1 MALEARKGVGSRQ
14 PRQKPHKSYK
24 ASLSFL
30 VPKGWETA
38 CPNPIM
44 WAGHKR
50 FFPGVRGLNP
60 AETSWIQTH
69 SPDCFE
75 DWEENTYSSEK
86 GSWFVS
92 LFAKWPLQEILIC
105 LLIGSAKQS
114 HLQWPKPH
122 WRGNLNPSPAERSLE
137 ILRLWKHCC
146 LFIYEINPSLE
157 TEAYQ
162 PLLRWRS
169 ARPTATIRQGKHSA
183 KQNAQKYQA
192 MRLQDFSLWPYS
204 TLTRD
209 SGDTSTSQPWVHCT
223 ICVAENSTVTFLFL
237 KRAENVF
244 LPKSYV
250 TLPLL
255 DAHFKLLA

>member
-1 MALEARKGVGSRQ
+1 MHTQAYPHTHATNPAACFWKPTWLWKTEWEWVPGSQ
-14 PRQKPHKSYK
+14 GTNPTK
-24 ASLSFL
+24 AATVSPSFL
-30 VPKGWETA
+30 IPMGWGTA
-38 CPNPIM
+38 CPIPIT

-50 FFPGVRGLNP
+50 LFLGMRGLNP

-75 DWEENTYSSEK
+75 DWEENKYSSEE
-86 GSWFVS
+86 GRWFVS
-92 LFAKWPLQEILIC
+92 LFAKWPLREILIC

-114 HLQWPKPH
+114 HLWWPRPR

-137 ILRLWKHCC
+137 ILCLWKHCC

-183 KQNAQKYQA
+183 KQNAQKYWA
-192 MRLQDFSLWPYS
+192 MWHQDFS
-204 TLTRD
+204 
-209 SGDTSTSQPWVHCT
+209 V
-223 ICVAENSTVTFLFL
+223 
-237 KRAENVF
+237 
-244 LPKSYV
+244 
-250 TLPLL
+250 
-255 DAHFKLLA
+255 